1 MSEIFVSYARSTVA
15 QAKAIAEAL
24 RALGYSVW
32 RDDDLP
38 AHRDYSEVIEER
50 LRAAKAVVVVWSAEA
65 AKSQWVRAE
74 ADFAR
79 EAGTLVQLTLDG
91 APLPMPF
98 NRIQCA
104 DFVGWAGDFDEAG
117 WKKVVASVA
126 ELIGGPGQPAAA
138 WRSGAEEAPPL
149 PDKPSIAVM
158 PFANLSG
165 DPEQEYF
172 ADGMVE
178 EVTAALS
185 RFRSIFV
192 VGSGS
197 TLTFK
202 EKAANPAVVGRRLGV
217 RYLLEGSVRR
227 AGDRVRIALKLTE
240 AADGAQLWADRFDDT
255 LDDVFALQDR
265 VALAVAGVI
274 EPAVLTAEIERAER
288 RPVRNLSGYDLYL
301 RALPLIWPPDRERL
315 MQAGELLERAI
326 EQDATFAIALAQ
338 LSLCYGF
345 LVVFRWSGEAEDA
358 HRRRGLGLA
367 RRAVRAAP
375 EDPAVLTWAGNAM
388 MLIGSDWREG
398 SVFIERAVAL
408 NPGDAAAR
416 FIHGRLELMRGEPE
430 RAIEDLEAA
439 RRLDPLSE
447 RIQAGTGMLIGV
459 AKFYQGRFSEAV
471 ALLKDAEAEIGS
483 PATSSYLAAA
493 LGQLGD
499 LANAARA
506 LARVREKV
514 GAAALPTIDG
524 GRPEHR
530 KMFEDGIALAE
541 GRSPDAADL

>member
-1 MSEIFVSYARSTVA
+1 M
-15 QAKAIAEAL
+15 
-24 RALGYSVW
+24 
-32 RDDDLP
+32 P
-38 AHRDYSEVIEER
+38 A
-50 LRAAKAVVVVWSAEA
+50 
-65 AKSQWVRAE
+65 
-74 ADFAR
+74 
-79 EAGTLVQLTLDG
+79 
-91 APLPMPF
+91 
-98 NRIQCA
+98 
-104 DFVGWAGDFDEAG
+104 
-117 WKKVVASVA
+117 
-126 ELIGGPGQPAAA
+126 
-138 WRSGAEEAPPL
+138 
-149 PDKPSIAVM
+149 KPSIAVM

-185 RFRSIFV
+185 RFKSIFV

-202 EKAANPAVVGRRLGV
+202 GKAASPADVGRRLGV
-217 RYLLEGSVRR
+217 RYLLEGSVRK
-227 AGDRVRIALKLTE
+227 AGERVRIALKLTE
-240 AADGAQLWADRFDDT
+240 AAEGAQLWADRFEDT

-265 VALAVAGVI
+265 VARAVAGVI
-274 EPAVLTAEIERAER
+274 EPAVLTAEIGRAER
-288 RPVRNLSGYDLYL
+288 KPVRNLSSYDLCL

-315 MQAGELLERAI
+315 TQAGKLLERAI
-326 EQDATFAIALAQ
+326 EQDATFDIALAQ
-338 LSLCYGF
+338 LSQCYGF
-345 LVVFRWSGEAEDA
+345 LVVFRWSGELEDA
-358 HRRRGLGLA
+358 HRRRGLELA

-388 MLIGSDWREG
+388 MLMGSDWREG

-416 FIHGRLELMRGEPE
+416 FIHGRLELMRGEPD

-439 RRLDPLSE
+439 HRLDPLSE

-459 AKFYQGRFSEAV
+459 ARFYQGRFAEAV
-471 ALLKDAEAEIGS
+471 GLLRDAEAQIGS

-506 LARVREKV
+506 LARVRERV
-514 GAAALPTIDG
+514 GVPAPPTIAS

-530 KMFEDGIALAE
+530 KMFADGIALAE
-541 GRSPDAADL
+541 GKSRDAAES

>member
-15 QAKAIAEAL
+15 QAKTIAEAL

-38 AHRDYSEVIEER
+38 AHRDYAEVIEER

-65 AKSQWVRAE
+65 VKSQWVRAE

-117 WKKVVASVA
+117 WKKVAASVA
-126 ELIGGPGQPAAA
+126 ELLGAPGQPAAA

-202 EKAANPAVVGRRLGV
+202 EKAANPAAVGRRLGV

-315 MQAGELLERAI
+315 KQAGQLLERAI

-345 LVVFRWSGEAEDA
+345 LVVFRWSGEEEDA

-483 PATSSYLAAA
+483 PASSSYLAAA

-514 GAAALPTIDG
+514 GVAAPPTIAG

>member
-1 MSEIFVSYARSTVA
+1 MSEIFVSYARSTA
-15 QAKAIAEAL
+15 TQAKAIAEAL
-24 RALGYSVW
+24 RALGHSVW

-50 LRAAKAVVVVWSAEA
+50 LRAAKAVVVVWSAGA
-65 AKSQWVRAE
+65 VKSQWVRAE
-74 ADFAR
+74 ADLAR

-104 DFVGWAGDFDEAG
+104 DLVEWNGDLDAAG
-117 WKKVVASVA
+117 WKKVTASVA
-126 ELIGGPGQPAAA
+126 ELLGGPGQPVAA
-138 WRSGAEEAPPL
+138 WQFGAEVAPPL
-149 PDKPSIAVM
+149 PAKPSIAVM

-165 DPEQEYF
+165 DHEQEYF

-185 RFRSIFV
+185 RFKSIFV

-202 EKAANPAVVGRRLGV
+202 GKAASPADVGRRLGV
-217 RYLLEGSVRR
+217 HYLLEGSVRK

-240 AADGAQLWADRFDDT
+240 AADGAQLWADRFEDT

-288 RPVRNLSGYDLYL
+288 KPVRNLSSYDLYL

-315 MQAGELLERAI
+315 TQAAKLLERAI
-326 EQDATFAIALAQ
+326 EQDATFAISLAQ

-345 LVVFRWSGEAEDA
+345 LVVFRWSGELEDA
-358 HRRRGLGLA
+358 HRRRGLNLA

-388 MLIGSDWREG
+388 MLMAPDWREG

-416 FIHGRLELMRGEPE
+416 FIHGRLELMRGEPD
-430 RAIEDLEAA
+430 RAIEDLQAA
-439 RRLDPLSE
+439 HRLDPLSE

-459 AKFYQGRFSEAV
+459 ARFYQGRFAEAV
-471 ALLKDAEAEIGS
+471 TLLTDAEAEIGS

-514 GAAALPTIDG
+514 GVAAPPTIAS

-530 KMFEDGIALAE
+530 KIFEDGIALAE
-541 GRSPDAADL
+541 GKSRDAAEL